1 MASEGELI
9 SRKLRNKT
17 GSTGGSTGGAD
28 RQMSAIQDSLR
39 TITGKLDGIGQLKQ
53 SIETINKDL
62 WDEDGLDE
70 RIKYIGQQY
79 ENNSSEVETL
89 RQENSYLR
97 KELQVLKSV
106 VINLDRRVSQQ
117 ESEITD
123 LKGRS
128 MRDNILIHGLE
139 EEENEDL
146 SKRVPMLI
154 KEHLQLDDVG
164 FIRIHRNG
172 PRFQGSTRPRSI
184 TGKLKNPSD
193 KDRVLSAIRQK
204 RETSRQSDMPFFI
217 TPQTPLQVNETKKK
231 LQEMNTK
238 YREENVKTK
247 IIGNKLV
254 FPNGNVYRD
263 RVQPPRAEDILTMD
277 EEEIERLEET
287 VVVKGEEITQEGN
300 TFKGLASTVQTY
312 AHIKNLYKKVL
323 RDPEYAC
330 ANHNI
335 LAYRFKDAEGRV
347 HDGYCDNGEYGAG
360 RRMLKALA
368 DQGIL
373 NAAVIVSRR
382 LGKHLGPRRFEI
394 MNKLALSA
402 AAKL

>member
-1 MASEGELI
+1 
-9 SRKLRNKT
+9 
-17 GSTGGSTGGAD
+17 
-28 RQMSAIQDSLR
+28 MSAIQDSLR

-79 ENNSSEVETL
+79 ENNSSEVEIL

-97 KELQVLKSV
+97 KEPQVRKSV

-193 KDRVLSAIRQK
+193 KNRVLNAIRQK

-287 VVVKGEEITQEGN
+287 VVVKGEEITQE
-300 TFKGLASTVQTY
+300 
-312 AHIKNLYKKVL
+312 VL

-335 LAYRFKDAEGRV
+335 LAYRFKDVEGRV